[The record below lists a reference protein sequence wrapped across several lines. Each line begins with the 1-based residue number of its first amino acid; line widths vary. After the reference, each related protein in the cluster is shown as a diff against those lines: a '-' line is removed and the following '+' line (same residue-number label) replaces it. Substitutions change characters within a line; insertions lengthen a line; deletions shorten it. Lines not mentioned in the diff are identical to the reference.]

1 MVANAFMIVRVLRQD
16 ETPTQKLP
24 GLSQSVQFMPFSL
37 LSLPVS
43 SAKLQVSTSLS
54 FPTPH
59 PPTSL
64 PSLPLPDKPSIIVL
78 SFVNLSNDP
87 EQEYFSDAIIENL
100 TNFLSRISRLSVAAY
115 YQPRAAHNSSS

>member
-24 GLSQSVQFMPFSL
+24 ELSQSAQFMPFSL

-54 FPTPH
+54 FPTP
-59 PPTSL
+59 L
-64 PSLPLPDKPSIIVL
+64 PRLPLPDKPSILVL
-78 SFVNLSNDP
+78 PFVNLSNDP
-87 EQEYFSDAIIENL
+87 EQEYSSDAITEDL
-100 TNFLSRISRLSVAAY
+100 TNSLSRIFSRSVAAY